1 MGETTNT
8 NSVSASDDIDNY
20 LELEFSPTTATTSY
34 TSSSV
39 TYGTFKTFAIKV
51 VMTSADTTK
60 VPLIKDLRV
69 IALA

>member
-20 LELEFSPTTATTSY
+20 LEIEFLNGGNY
-34 TSSSV
+34 T
-39 TYGTFKTFAIKV
+39 GFGNFKTFAIKV

>member
-20 LELEFSPTTATTSY
+20 LELEFSPLGVTTSY
-34 TSSSV
+34 MWAGSTHA
-39 TYGTFKTFAIKV
+39 TFKTFAIKV